1 MNPYYGLDTIF
12 LLTID
17 TLIII
22 TTFEKSVIVITIF
35 RGEETMTM
43 IDYTILTVTQLPFI
57 SGNKSVSHFLF
68 NFFGNKITVVSY

>member
-1 MNPYYGLDTIF
+1 MNAYYGLDTIF

-57 SGNKSVSHFLF
+57 SDNKSVSHFYLIF
-68 NFFGNKITVVSY
+68 LVIRSQ